1 MIRNQQQ
8 ALDVAVEMEKRA
20 IRIYELALMLTADE
34 QVLSGIR
41 DILAEEHEH
50 LRRFTEMRGERDSST
65 AEERV
70 LTEAMAAEA
79 LFPGGVMA
87 MKRLD
92 ALTTLPGLYRFA
104 AQSEQ
109 EAIDQYVAF
118 AAQCEDEAVCQAFR
132 AIAREEVTH
141 LAALNRALSAMEA
154 QS

>member
-1 MIRNQQQ
+1 MILNQRQ

-20 IRIYELALMLTADE
+20 IRIYERALLLTADE

-41 DILAEEHEH
+41 NILAEEQEH
-50 LRRFTEMRGERDSST
+50 LRRFIQMRGERALSS

-87 MKRLD
+87 MTRLD

-104 AQSEQ
+104 ARSEQ
-109 EAIDQYVAF
+109 EAIDRYVAF
-118 AAQCEDEAVCQAFR
+118 ASQCEDEAVCEAFR

-141 LAALNRALSAMEA
+141 LAALNQSLADLEA
-154 QS
+154 KA